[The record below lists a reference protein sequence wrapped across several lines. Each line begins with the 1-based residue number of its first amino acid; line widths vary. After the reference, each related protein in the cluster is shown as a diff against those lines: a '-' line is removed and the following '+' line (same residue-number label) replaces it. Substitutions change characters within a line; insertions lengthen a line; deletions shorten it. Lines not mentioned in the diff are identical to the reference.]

1 MSLGAISRMA
11 STCSEG
17 ARDVLEK
24 LSNGPPLGARGVEVG
39 LYGCLCGDVLR
50 RGVGAA
56 LAVLRPDASCRPEG
70 LPYVIAQC
78 RGKAVQGEAAR
89 QVGERDIYFFPALRS
104 WWSPGR
110 GMSTTSESSPLL
122 QCCTTG
128 KSGCPLSPRRG
139 ACSPPIVPRFE
150 LWSGLLPVLC

>member
-56 LAVLRPDASCRPEG
+56 RAVLRPDASCRPEG

-89 QVGERDIYFFPALRS
+89 QVGERDISFFPTLRS

-110 GMSTTSESSPLL
+110 GMSTTGEPSLPL
-122 QCCTTG
+122 QRCCTTD
-128 KSGCPLSPRRG
+128 KSGCQPFPRRRARWVSIG
-139 ACSPPIVPRFE
+139 PRFE
-150 LWSGLLPVLC
+150 LLSGLLAVL